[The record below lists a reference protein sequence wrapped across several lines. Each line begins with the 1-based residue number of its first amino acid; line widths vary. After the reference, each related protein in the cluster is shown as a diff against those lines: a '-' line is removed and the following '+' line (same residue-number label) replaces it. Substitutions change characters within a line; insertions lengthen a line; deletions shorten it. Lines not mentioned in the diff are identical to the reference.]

1 MNDKKFD
8 VFRTRVRLPPAPPI
22 GGKSQMNKKKT
33 YRFASDE
40 EIPPTPG
47 SPEEEIAIL
56 HYLEDMK
63 PQEKNRGD
71 YLEITNNRI
80 YFYSNV
86 ETKNVLGLNKTIREL
101 GAEIQHSAAVLE
113 CQPASIFLHIN
124 SHGGDLFAGLAA
136 MDEIRKSKVPIISIV
151 DGCAASAATLMTI
164 AANKRQINKHAY
176 MLIHQ
181 LSSGMWGKY
190 KEMKDEM
197 ENYDNMMKTIKE
209 IYLEYTKIPKKKL
222 NEILD
227 HDLWF
232 DAETCLKYGLVDE
245 II

>member
-1 MNDKKFD
+1 MIKKRTYKFSSGDDD
-8 VFRTRVRLPPAPPI
+8 VPPAPEP
-22 GGKSQMNKKKT
+22 S
-33 YRFASDE
+33 
-40 EIPPTPG
+40 
-47 SPEEEIAIL
+47 EEEVTIL
-56 HYLEDMK
+56 HYLDEMK
-63 PQEKNRGD
+63 PPAKDRAD
-71 YLEITNNRI
+71 YLEVVNNRI
-80 YFYSNV
+80 YFYSGV
-86 ETKNVLGLNKTIREL
+86 ETKNILGLNKALRDL
-101 GAEIQHSAAVLE
+101 GAEIQHSSAVLE
-113 CQPASIFLHIN
+113 CPPADIFLHVN
-124 SHGGDLFAGLAA
+124 SHGGDLFDGLAA

-164 AANKRQINKHAY
+164 AADKRQINKHAY

-190 KEMKDEM
+190 KEMKDEIK
-197 ENYDNMMKTIKE
+197 NVDSMMKTIRK

>member
-1 MNDKKFD
+1 M
-8 VFRTRVRLPPAPPI
+8 I
-22 GGKSQMNKKKT
+22 KKKT
-33 YRFASDE
+33 YRFSSGGDN
-40 EIPPTPG
+40 IPSEPER
-47 SPEEEIAIL
+47 SEEEGAIL
-56 HYLEDMK
+56 HYLDDLK
-63 PQEKNRGD
+63 PPKDRGD
-71 YLEITNNRI
+71 YLEVINNRI
-80 YFYSNV
+80 YFYSGV
-86 ETKNVLGLNKTIREL
+86 ETKNILGLNKALREL
-101 GAEIQHSAAVLE
+101 AGEILHSSVVLE
-113 CQPASIFLHIN
+113 CSQADIFLHVN
-124 SHGGDLFAGLAA
+124 SHGGDLFSGLAA
-136 MDEIRKSKVPIISIV
+136 MDEIRKSKVPVISIV

-190 KEMKDEM
+190 KEMKYEM
-197 ENYDNMMKTIKE
+197 ENVDNMMKTIRE

-227 HDLWF
+227 RDLWF

>member
-1 MNDKKFD
+1 MIKKN
-8 VFRTRVRLPPAPPI
+8 A
-22 GGKSQMNKKKT
+22 
-33 YRFASDE
+33 YRFSSGDE
-40 EIPPTPG
+40 DVPPGPEP
-47 SPEEEIAIL
+47 SEEESVIL
-56 HYLEDMK
+56 HYLDDLK
-63 PQEKNRGD
+63 PPPKDRGD
-71 YLEITNNRI
+71 YLEVVNNRI
-80 YFYSNV
+80 YFYSGV
-86 ETKNVLGLNKTIREL
+86 ETKNVLGLNKALREL
-101 GAEIQHSAAVLE
+101 AGEILHSSVVLE
-113 CQPASIFLHIN
+113 CSQADIFLHVN
-124 SHGGDLFAGLAA
+124 SHGGDLFSGLAA
-136 MDEIRKSKVPIISIV
+136 MDEIRKSKVPVISIV

-164 AANKRQINKHAY
+164 AADKRQINKHAY

-197 ENYDNMMKTIKE
+197 ENVDNMMKTIRE

-227 HDLWF
+227 RDLWF